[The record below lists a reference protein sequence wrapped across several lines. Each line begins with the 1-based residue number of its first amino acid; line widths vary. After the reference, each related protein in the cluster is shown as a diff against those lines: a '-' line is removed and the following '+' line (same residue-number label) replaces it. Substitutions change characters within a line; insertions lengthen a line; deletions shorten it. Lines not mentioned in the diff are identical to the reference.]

1 MSSKLPYI
9 LGGAAV
15 LGIGYVLYKKSQTPA
30 ATTTAPGSAGAKQG
44 VAAPSQAK
52 PQLTK
57 SPSLI
62 NANAIRLNPGLFAA
76 QPTPQGG
83 TPAPQTSTPEAP
95 APGSVVD
102 QYAKAAEDAA
112 KKKAED
118 YAKRQA
124 NDQAAKY
131 GLPLPFP
138 DAGTTPTDGGNGGS
152 DQPAPDAPAPEPAPQ
167 EPPPEPAPADA
178 PDITDPNADPYAG

>member
-30 ATTTAPGSAGAKQG
+30 ATTTAPESAGAKQG
-44 VAAPSQAK
+44 LAAPGPAK
-52 PQLTK
+52 PLLTK
-57 SPSLI
+57 SPSLL
-62 NANAIRLNPGLFAA
+62 NANAIRLNPGLFIT
-76 QPTPQGG
+76 QPAPQGG
-83 TPAPQTSTPEAP
+83 AP
-95 APGSVVD
+95 APAAPTPENPAPSGGGVVD
-102 QYAKAAEDAA
+102 QYAQAAADAA

-138 DAGTTPTDGGNGGS
+138 DAGTTPADSGSSGS
-152 DQPAPDAPAPEPAPQ
+152 DQPTPDAPAPQDA
-167 EPPPEPAPADA
+167 PPEPAPADA
-178 PDITDPNADPYAG
+178 PNITDPNADPYAG